1 MKNIFK
7 KMTTITLSI
16 VAVAVISGCSMSCGG
31 RHHDMKKHHGHRNMA
46 QPQEVVVYE
55 STETVIAEVPF
66 ANVMKAQMYTRSSR
80 GGTSEMGYI
89 KFAQT
94 DNGVKMMVDV
104 TDLRP
109 GKEYTMKI
117 YPCGNCS
124 DSSCC
129 AAKCMNVKLPML
141 SIDEPGR
148 LTKTYNVRGIN
159 CADLAN
165 AKIVL
170 MRDGGYKAAWGRI
183 YPAN

>member
-1 MKNIFK
+1 MNKIFTK
-7 KMTTITLSI
+7 ITTVSLSI
-16 VAVAVISGCSMSCGG
+16 VAALVLAGCSTTCGG
-31 RHHDMKKHHGHRNMA
+31 RHHMQKHHGHHNAA

-55 STETVIAEVPF
+55 ATETVVAEIPMS
-66 ANVMKAQMYTRSSR
+66 NVMKANMYTRSSR

-94 DNGVKMMVDV
+94 DNGTKMMVDLI
-104 TDLRP
+104 DLRP
-109 GKEYTMKI
+109 GKDYTVKI

-129 AAKCMNVKLPML
+129 ASKCMNVKLPML
-141 SIDEPGR
+141 GVDEPGR
-148 LTKTYNVRGIN
+148 LTKTYNVRGLN
-159 CADLAN
+159 CADLSN

-170 MRDGGYKAAWGRI
+170 TRDGGYKAAWGRI

>member
-1 MKNIFK
+1 MNKIFTK
-7 KMTTITLSI
+7 ITTVSLSI
-16 VAVAVISGCSMSCGG
+16 VAALVLAGCSTSCGG
-31 RHHDMKKHHGHRNMA
+31 RHHMQKHHGHRGA
-46 QPQEVVVYE
+46 SQAQEVVVYE
-55 STETVIAEVPF
+55 ASETVVAEIPMS
-66 ANVMKAQMYTRSSR
+66 NVMKAQMYTRSSR

-94 DNGVKMMVDV
+94 DNGTKMMVDV

-109 GKEYTMKI
+109 GKEYTVKI
-117 YPCGNCS
+117 YPCGNCV

-129 AAKCMNVKLPML
+129 ASKCMNVKLPML
-141 SIDEPGR
+141 GVDEPGR
-148 LTKTYNVRGIN
+148 LTKTYNVRGLN

-170 MRDGGYKAAWGRI
+170 TRDGGYKAAWGRI